1 MSDGAVETVVLRG
14 CDALVRPGDER
25 RRVDLVLADGA
36 IASLEPSGSAP
47 PPPGARTIEAA
58 GLLALPG
65 LVNAHT
71 HSPENCLRGAGERL
85 ALEPWLCLMFGVGGR
100 YDEHAHR
107 VCALAGAVE
116 MLRSG
121 TTAVLD
127 HLWMTP
133 PNTAAVDAAMGAYRD
148 AGIRAGV
155 APLMGDSDATE
166 ALAAAHGVDLSAA
179 SIPAQVGVL
188 PTAEL
193 IAQLEASLAAWHG
206 AEAGRLRVLA
216 GPSGVQWASE
226 ELLTGLA
233 ELAERHD
240 TGLHVHL
247 LETTVQAAT
256 ARNRFGCSGLRALD
270 ELGVLNART
279 SLPHSVWIAGDDVER
294 IARRGAVVVH
304 NPAAN
309 LRLGSGRAPV
319 AELLAAGATVALGTD
334 GSASSDNQLVF
345 DQVKLAALI
354 HNDAGAGSWVGGA
367 EALAMA
373 TTGGAAALGHRDSG
387 LGTLA
392 PGAPADV
399 TVLDRRDHGLAGAVA
414 LEGALALSESGR
426 AVRHVFVAGRQVVA
440 EGRCTTVDEAAV
452 LAELEELARARAGR
466 HREPPAGAA
475 LAMAQMHALRRAL
488 HGAARR
494 SADPS
499 MEGRER

>member
-1 MSDGAVETVVLRG
+1 VSAVTETVLLRG

-25 RRVDLVLADGA
+25 RAVDVVLAGGA
-36 IASLEPSGSAP
+36 IASIAPSGSAP
-47 PPPGARTIEAA
+47 APAGARVVDAA
-58 GLLALPG
+58 GLLAIPG

-100 YDEHAHR
+100 YDAHAHY
-107 VCALAGAVE
+107 VCALAGAIE
-116 MLRSG
+116 MLRNG

-133 PNTAAVDAAMGAYRD
+133 PNLDAVDGAMRAYRD

-166 ALAAAHGVDLSAA
+166 ALANAHGVDLSLA
-179 SIPAQVGVL
+179 SIPSQVGVL

-193 IAQLEASLAAWHG
+193 IAQLEASIAAWHG
-206 AEAGRLRVLA
+206 AEEGRLTVLA
-216 GPSGVQWASE
+216 GPSGVQWASDA
-226 ELLTGLA
+226 LLAGLA
-233 ELAERHD
+233 EVAARHD
-240 TGLHVHL
+240 TGLHIHL
-247 LETTVQAAT
+247 LETTVQDAA
-256 ARNRFGCSGLRALD
+256 ARHRFGRSGLRALD
-270 ELGVLNART
+270 DLGVLNDRT
-279 SLPHSVWIAGDDVER
+279 SLPHSVWIDADDIAR
-294 IARRGAVVVH
+294 IAARGAVVVH

-319 AELLAAGATVALGTD
+319 ADLLAAGATVALGTD

-354 HNDAGAGSWVGGA
+354 HNDADAGVWVGGA

-373 TTGGAAALGHRDSG
+373 TTGGAAALGHRETG
-387 LGTLA
+387 LGTLE

-399 TVLDRRDHGLAGAVA
+399 TLLDRLDHGLAGAVA
-414 LEGALALSESGR
+414 LEGALALSEGGR
-426 AVRHVFVAGRQVVA
+426 AVRHVFVAGKQVVE

-452 LAELEELARARAGR
+452 LAELEELARDRVQR
-466 HREPPAGAA
+466 HGEPPAGAVK
-475 LAMAQMHALRRAL
+475 AMEQMAALRRAL
-488 HGAARR
+488 RGAR
-494 SADPS
+494 
-499 MEGRER
+499 